1 VYLVLNPIFSEM
13 KPFLDLSRDTV
24 ITSICL
30 YLVYGLFI
38 GYSIN
43 YEYEINQMEE
53 NETAS

>member
-1 VYLVLNPIFSEM
+1 LVLNPIFPDM
-13 KPFLDLSRDTV
+13 KPFLDLSRNTV
-24 ITSICL
+24 ITSVCI

-43 YEYEINQMEE
+43 YEYEINHMEE